1 MAKIE
6 YLVSGLEVVGFGIA
20 KKGKQIEVPQ
30 DVAESLA
37 NEGIAKVVKDSKI
50 KQKSTKIP
58 KGEE

>member
-6 YLVSGLEVVGFGIA
+6 YLVSGQEVSGYGIA
-20 KKGKQIEVPQ
+20 EKGKQIEVPQ
-30 DVAESLA
+30 DVADSLA
-37 NEGIAKVVKDSKI
+37 KDGVAKVVKDSKI